1 MKKHPT
7 RKGKDADSKDN
18 ARIEKYADIL
28 YRHIMDNYE
37 REKTLVYPF
46 ADLSELLTGDEIAL
60 TDADFVRL
68 ADGIN
73 DRLPSLLIRQN
84 VVVYRGAFWLMGVSF
99 FNTHKPD
106 WLRQEKKEPP
116 PPSKEYMRGKQG
128 RKRFDEIRKVFERPS
143 EIYPKMKGG
152 ASDDHPFRKRYKKA
166 K

>member
-18 ARIEKYADIL
+18 ARIEKYVDIL

-73 DRLPSLLIRQN
+73 DRLPALYKN
-84 VVVYRGAFWLMGVSF
+84 VVVYRGALWLLKTHF
-99 FNTHKPD
+99 FRDHLPD
-106 WLRQEKKEPP
+106 WLRQEKRDAPP
-116 PPSKEYMRGKQG
+116 PLKWDMRGKTG
-128 RKRFDEIRKVFERPS
+128 RGRFDEIRKVFECPKAIYGKSPRSPS
-143 EIYPKMKGG
+143 
-152 ASDDHPFRKRYKKA
+152 ADHPFRKRYKKA